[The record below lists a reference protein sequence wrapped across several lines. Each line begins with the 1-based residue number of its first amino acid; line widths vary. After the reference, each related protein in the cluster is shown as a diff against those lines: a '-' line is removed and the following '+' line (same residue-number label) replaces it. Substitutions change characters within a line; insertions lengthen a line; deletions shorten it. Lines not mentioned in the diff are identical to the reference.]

1 MKMARTPVKA
11 PAYTNLDE
19 FVYGHAKNPV
29 KLKNGMVIGGGTIY
43 PELNFT
49 VPTMKLIDSTWADAV
64 ECYREIIT
72 KTCIRAHQLEVPG
85 FVAEIETLPEMT
97 FKPKWAIEICKLVV
111 DIIKEHES
119 KYGIKGAVRITPND
133 NREGDAVEHMF
144 RGPRWDETMEAFE
157 GSGKAGADF
166 FSIETCGGKEAH
178 DDALMFC
185 DLHQDVFA
193 YAGPAC
199 HDMEKIWTNIVA
211 IAAKYP
217 GTVAAGDTACGL
229 ANTAMVLA
237 EQGYIPRVFA
247 AVDRVMASVRSLVAQ
262 EVGCKGPDKDCGYEG
277 PYVKAASGNP
287 ISMEGRVASCA
298 HLSACGNIAVCVADL
313 WSNESVQNIQL
324 LSGIAPVASFETLAY
339 DCRLMNQ
346 ATKVGHN
353 KIVRDLNADSDSY
366 LDPHAY
372 ILRPDVV
379 LDITKGILAAGED
392 YYARTKAAAQLTT
405 AALDKAAKDGKL
417 RLIDREKEA
426 LKKLL
431 DEAGSLPATLDDLA
445 KEVLPDIKENGKFDP
460 KKYDLPY

>member
-1 MKMARTPVKA
+1 MARNAYKS
-11 PAYTNLDE
+11 PAYTKLDE
-19 FVYGHAKNPV
+19 FVFGTAKNPV

-49 VPTMKLIDSTWADAV
+49 VPTMKLTDDTWSDAIA
-64 ECYREIIT
+64 CYTEIIT
-72 KTCIRAHQLEVPG
+72 KTCERARELEVPG

-97 FKPKWAIEICKLVV
+97 FKPKWAIEVCKVVV

-133 NREGDAVEHMF
+133 NREGDAVDHMW

-157 GSGKAGADF
+157 GSAKAGADF
-166 FSIETCGGKEAH
+166 LAIETIGGKEVH

-185 DLHQDVFA
+185 NIKQDVFA
-193 YAGPAC
+193 YAALAC
-199 HDMEKIWTNIVA
+199 RDMEKIWSHIVD
-211 IAAKYP
+211 IAGKFGGVP
-217 GTVAAGDTACGL
+217 AGDTACGL

-237 EQGYIPRVFA
+237 EKNYIPRVFA
-247 AVDRVMASVRSLVAQ
+247 AADRVMSSVRSLVAM
-262 EVGCKGPDKDCGYEG
+262 EVGAKGPDKDCGYEG
-277 PYVKAASGNP
+277 PYVKAISGNP

-339 DCRLMNQ
+339 DCRLMNT
-346 ATKVGHN
+346 AKKKSN
-353 KIVRDLNADSDSY
+353 EAALLLRDLNADSDSP

-379 LDITKGILAAGED
+379 LEIAKGITDAGDD
-392 YYARTKAAAQLTT
+392 YYLRTKAAA
-405 AALDKAAKDGKL
+405 ALSLGAIDKGVKDGKL
-417 RLIDREKEA
+417 KINAKEQEW
-426 LKKLL
+426 LKKLIDEVASLPKTL
-431 DEAGSLPATLDDLA
+431 DELA
-445 KEVLPDIKENGKFDP
+445 EQVLPECDKLDP